1 MEFRA
6 EATSEGDGMGKG
18 VSQSRWRLL
27 IDSLPALHAYVNR
40 LVADGDRA
48 NEILQEAS
56 VRMLASEGPSEPERY
71 AAWGRGVI
79 RHVMAHDWRMRRR
92 ALTEQP
98 LADDVLD
105 EVSDASI
112 DAEAHLDARASIARI
127 ADDLDGDGLRLLYR
141 RYVLQESGRELAD
154 EMAQSPAAIRM
165 RLMRLRSRALAV
177 RGMSRADLIG
187 AESEPAEGPNVPR

>member
-6 EATSEGDGMGKG
+6 EATSEGDGMGEG
-18 VSQSRWRLL
+18 VGKSRWRLL
-27 IDSLPALHAYVNR
+27 VDSLPALHAYVNR
-40 LVADGDRA
+40 LVADGERA
-48 NEILQEAS
+48 NDILQEAS
-56 VRMLASEGPSEPERY
+56 VRMLASEGPDEPERY
-71 AAWGRGVI
+71 VAWGRGVI

-92 ALTEQP
+92 ALTEQL

-105 EVSDASI
+105 EISDPPI
-112 DAEAHLDARASIARI
+112 DPEAHLDARASIARI
-127 ADDLDGDGLRLLYR
+127 AGDLDGDGLRLLYR

-177 RGMSRADLIG
+177 RGMSRADRIG
-187 AESEPAEGPNVPR
+187 PDPEPGDGPDAPR